1 MQTQINWESFS
12 VYNQDARGIR
22 YKFEDLC
29 RQLFTNEN
37 LSKKEEKYLHVNPNN
52 AGLEA
57 DPIYDEK
64 TKCWIG
70 FQVKYFDNNVDYDQ
84 IKHSAEKIIEY
95 YAGRVDAVYLFCNK
109 PLTLSAKGYVDAAG
123 ILQTSGIT
131 LEPITDNAILD
142 LVRKYP
148 YLGLYY
154 FGSYKNLR
162 ISSRREGVY
171 SILISRRGQMHQSPR
186 LEKSKDFLIIL
197 RLSGFILLCS
207 GLHKLTPKCRK
218 ALKIL
223 TFFDFG

>member
-37 LSKKEEKYLHVNPNN
+37 LSKKEKKYLHVNPNN

-109 PLTLSAKGYVDAAG
+109 PLTLSAKGYVDAAS

-154 FGSYKNLR
+154 FGNHTLMHEWFATHTSHMQDELAR
-162 ISSRREGVY
+162 DRSSRRLSTSPLG
-171 SILISRRGQMHQSPR
+171 SIWTARRMFWVCGSAKMRAPNSGQR
-186 LEKSKDFLIIL
+186 
-197 RLSGFILLCS
+197 CS
-207 GLHKLTPKCRK
+207 TV
-218 ALKIL
+218 
-223 TFFDFG
+223 

>member
-37 LSKKEEKYLHVNPNN
+37 LSKKEKKYLHVNPNN

-154 FGSYKNLR
+154 FGNHTL
-162 ISSRREGVY
+162 
-171 SILISRRGQMHQSPR
+171 MHEWFATHTSHMP
-186 LEKSKDFLIIL
+186 D
-197 RLSGFILLCS
+197 LL
-207 GLHKLTPKCRK
+207 L
-218 ALKIL
+218 
-223 TFFDFG
+223 